1 MIVSLADLP
10 LVPDADE
17 ARRWAEQELAD
28 PVYRAAEPTW
38 FDRAAQNVLDFLTAL
53 FTGDLPAAAGPVLAA
68 GAIALVLALV
78 VVALI
83 IWGRPRR
90 VVRARE
96 ATDLFGDVE
105 RRSAAQL
112 RRDAAA
118 AADAARWEEAMILRM
133 RAIARALAERVVVD
147 PSPGATV
154 HAFARQAAAAFPA
167 EATALHASADL
178 FDDVRYLRRPGSSD
192 GYAQLAALDERL
204 EAARPISPTRHE
216 VHA

>member
-1 MIVSLADLP
+1 MIVALADLP
-10 LVPDADE
+10 LIPDADE

-28 PVYRAAEPTW
+28 PAYRAAEPTW
-38 FDRAAQNVLDFLTAL
+38 FDRAAQNVLDVLTAL
-53 FTGDLPAAAGPVLAA
+53 FTGDVPAAAGPVLAA

-78 VVALI
+78 VVALV

-90 VVRARE
+90 TVRARE

-105 RRSAAQL
+105 SRSAVQL

-118 AADAARWEEAMILRM
+118 AADAERWEEATILRM

-154 HAFARQAAAAFPA
+154 HTFARQAAAAFPA
-167 EATALHASADL
+167 ESTELGAGADL
-178 FDDVRYLRRPGSSD
+178 FDDVRYLRRPGSSS
-192 GYAQLAALDERL
+192 GYARLAALDERL
-204 EAARPISPTRHE
+204 AAARPVSPAPLE
-216 VHA
+216 ALA